1 MEILLIQ
8 NGHPMWEKTAR
19 FAETCSW
26 LAGEFLAERMRDN
39 EFQPQERVIIA
50 LDGEQIAGFCTLT
63 EKDALPDDVPFTP
76 FIGFVFVE
84 APYRGNRLSERMIRC
99 ACRYAKEIGYQ
110 TVYIVSG
117 EHGLYEKYGFE
128 KTGDYETVY
137 GLTEQ
142 LFQIAV

>member
-26 LAGEFLAERMRDN
+26 RAGEFLAERMRDN

-76 FIGFVFVE
+76 YIGFVFVDE
-84 APYRGNRLSERMIRC
+84 PYRGNRLSERMIRS
-99 ACRYAKEIGYQ
+99 ALGYAKERGYHS
-110 TVYIVSG
+110 VYIVSG

-128 KTGDYETVY
+128 KIGDYETVY

-142 LFQIAV
+142 LFRIAV